1 MKIPAKATK
10 GEALQMIKQ
19 QLANR
24 DLPLADQRKLK
35 EQYKEVATTGYAKGG
50 DVVAKAPSK
59 KQQTK
64 VGKVMKEFKEGTL
77 HSGAGK
83 KAPVVKSQKQAVAIA
98 LSEAG
103 IAKPK
108 KKK

>member
-35 EQYKEVATTGYAKGG
+35 EQYKEVATGYAKGG
-50 DVVAKAPSK
+50 DVKQTK
-59 KQQTK
+59 KQQAK
-64 VGKVMKEFKEGTL
+64 VGKVMAEFKAGEL
-77 HSGAGK
+77 HSGKGGK
-83 KAPVVKSQKQAVAIA
+83 VVKNPKQAVAIA
-98 LSEAG
+98 LSEAKV
-103 IAKPK
+103 KPK
-108 KKK
+108 KK

>member
-77 HSGAGK
+77 HSGKGGK
-83 KAPVVKSQKQAVAIA
+83 VVKNPKQAIAIA
-98 LSEAG
+98 LSEAKV
-103 IAKPK
+103 AKPK